1 MLNVQLPGLLQHLK
15 MIRDMDTLMVSE
27 EILSNIE
34 IVTKELKRI
43 FSITNSSK
51 QFKEFDKKR
60 LKLAKSMATKD
71 GKTFVTEIVDGQES
85 YIFEDKKLF
94 DKEIKALQKEYKEAI
109 DERKKQVKLYQK
121 ELDKECKL
129 ELSNF
134 QVYVKI

>member
-71 GKTFVTEIVDGQES
+71 GKTFVTEMVDGQES

-94 DKEIKALQKEYKEAI
+94 DKEIKALQKEYEEAI